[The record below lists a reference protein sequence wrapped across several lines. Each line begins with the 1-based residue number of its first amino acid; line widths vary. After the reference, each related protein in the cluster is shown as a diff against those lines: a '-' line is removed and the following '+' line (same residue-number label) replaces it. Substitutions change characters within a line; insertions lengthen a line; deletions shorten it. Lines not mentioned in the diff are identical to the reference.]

1 MKFEIEKDNTC
12 YLGDTIVEN
21 IFLNEYMPDAPCDF
35 VKVYLLSLS
44 YAQLGGELTCDNIAK
59 QLRITPEI
67 VKNAIEYWVKT
78 GLITKD
84 GEDITFLS
92 MKERLYG
99 NPKKEKTVQSDKRA
113 KLLDDGRISAMF
125 NSIEE
130 IAQIFISGAQMT
142 EILSWI
148 EEYDATTE
156 IIIKAF
162 EYGKQNGKTNLN
174 YVGAI
179 VKNWAKK
186 GIITQASAEKYLS
199 NMDETYYIY
208 RRVMKA
214 LGFNRNPGERER
226 EIISSWVDDLG
237 CEMDEILEAC
247 GKTSGITNPNI
258 NYVDKVLRNRRNSET
273 GKIKVSRNVVMEQ
286 YEKLREKAREEA
298 EARKQEVYNKI
309 PGIREIDVETVEIS
323 VQMTQNLMKGNFEK
337 NEDLTKE
344 LERLEK
350 ERISLLVENNIPQDY
365 TEPKYN
371 CRICNDTGLTK
382 EGSICRCYEE
392 ISEMARDGNGG
403 K

>member
-1 MKFEIEKDNTC
+1 MLFRSELMKFEIEKDNTC
-12 YLGDTIVEN
+12 YLGNTIVEN

-186 GIITQASAEKYLS
+186 GITTQASAEKYLS

-214 LGFNRNPGERER
+214 LE
-226 EIISSWVDDLG
+226 
-237 CEMDEILEAC
+237 C
-247 GKTSGITNPNI
+247 
-258 NYVDKVLRNRRNSET
+258 
-273 GKIKVSRNVVMEQ
+273 
-286 YEKLREKAREEA
+286 
-298 EARKQEVYNKI
+298 
-309 PGIREIDVETVEIS
+309 
-323 VQMTQNLMKGNFEK
+323 
-337 NEDLTKE
+337 
-344 LERLEK
+344 
-350 ERISLLVENNIPQDY
+350 
-365 TEPKYN
+365 
-371 CRICNDTGLTK
+371 
-382 EGSICRCYEE
+382 
-392 ISEMARDGNGG
+392 
-403 K
+403 

>member
-142 EILSWI
+142 EILS
-148 EEYDATTE
+148 
-156 IIIKAF
+156 
-162 EYGKQNGKTNLN
+162 
-174 YVGAI
+174 
-179 VKNWAKK
+179 
-186 GIITQASAEKYLS
+186 
-199 NMDETYYIY
+199 
-208 RRVMKA
+208 
-214 LGFNRNPGERER
+214 
-226 EIISSWVDDLG
+226 
-237 CEMDEILEAC
+237 
-247 GKTSGITNPNI
+247 
-258 NYVDKVLRNRRNSET
+258 
-273 GKIKVSRNVVMEQ
+273 
-286 YEKLREKAREEA
+286 
-298 EARKQEVYNKI
+298 
-309 PGIREIDVETVEIS
+309 
-323 VQMTQNLMKGNFEK
+323 
-337 NEDLTKE
+337 
-344 LERLEK
+344 
-350 ERISLLVENNIPQDY
+350 
-365 TEPKYN
+365 
-371 CRICNDTGLTK
+371 
-382 EGSICRCYEE
+382 
-392 ISEMARDGNGG
+392 
-403 K
+403 